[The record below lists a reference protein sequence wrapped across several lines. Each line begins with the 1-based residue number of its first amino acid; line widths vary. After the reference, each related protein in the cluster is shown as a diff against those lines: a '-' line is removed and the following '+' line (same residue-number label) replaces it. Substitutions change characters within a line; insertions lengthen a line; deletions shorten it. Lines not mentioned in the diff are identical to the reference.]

1 MGYYWNNERDAAF
14 SELNGL
20 VIKSIKGMTQGDE
33 VVIIET
39 EIIEVKA
46 TEVDSTRLE
55 DKSDE

>member
-39 EIIEVKA
+39 ECGR
-46 TEVDSTRLE
+46 TFRMYH
-55 DKSDE
+55 SDE